1 MPTTVS
7 EDQVLEALR
16 TVYDPDLRKDLVTLG
31 MVQKLRI
38 ADDVVS
44 FDIVLTTP
52 ACPLKDKMRD
62 DAHTA
67 VMALDGVRQVN
78 VNMDAQVTGRI
89 QRPDRSGL
97 PTVKNIV
104 AVASNKGGVGKTTV
118 AVNLAIA
125 LAKTGARTGLLDADI
140 TGPNVPLMMGVME
153 QPPQHG
159 DGLPVAE
166 AWGVKFISIAFFLP
180 SNDSPVIWR
189 GPMVSGAIQQ
199 MLRDAMWGDLDYLIV
214 DLPPGTGDA
223 ALTLAQAVPL
233 SGAVVVITPQ
243 EVALMDAVKAI
254 GMFQRLEVPVIGLV
268 ENMSYFLCP
277 HCGERTEI
285 FGHGGARTTA
295 ERLELP
301 FLGEIPIS
309 PVVRAGSDAG
319 LPVTA
324 TDADKGVSACFDDL
338 AGEVA
343 RKISVLNAEAQA
355 SSPFAGRII
364 PLMSG

>member
-1 MPTTVS
+1 MAVS
-7 EDQVLEALR
+7 EAEVLDALR
-16 TVYDPDLRKDLVTLG
+16 AVQDPDLHKDLVTLG

-38 ADDVVS
+38 EDGVVS
-44 FDIVLTTP
+44 FDVVLTTP
-52 ACPLKDKMRD
+52 ACPMKDKMQE
-62 DAHTA
+62 DARLA
-67 VMALDGVRQVN
+67 VMALPGVSDVH
-78 VNMDAQVTGRI
+78 VTMDAQVTGRI
-89 QRPDRSGL
+89 IRPDRTGM
-97 PTVKNIV
+97 PNVRNIV

-125 LAKTGARTGLLDADI
+125 MAKTGARVGLLDADI
-140 TGPNVPLMMGVME
+140 TGPNVPLMMGVLE
-153 QPPQHG
+153 QPNQPG
-159 DGLPVAE
+159 EGLPVAE

-180 SNDSPVIWR
+180 STDSPVIWR

-199 MLRDAMWGDLDYLIV
+199 MLRDAMWGELDYLVV

-243 EVALMDAVKAI
+243 EVAVMDAVKAI
-254 GMFQRLEVPVIGLV
+254 GMFQRLEVPVLGLV

-285 FGHGGARTTA
+285 FGHGGAQTA
-295 ERLELP
+295 AEKLNLP

-309 PVVRAGSDAG
+309 PLVRAGSDEG

-324 TDADKGVSACFDDL
+324 TDADKGVSLAFDDL
-338 AGEVA
+338 AGQVA
-343 RKISVLNAEAQA
+343 RKISVLNAEAKA